1 MTSISVTAPIRVPQA
16 VDTAAPQPAPAPSAD
31 DKVKPVAPI
40 YFSPIVRIDPK
51 TESAV
56 WEVRDPETGEITQ
69 QWPPDHTAKAYRAHI
84 PAGNQ
89 GAAAVKA
96 PPKDPTAG

>member
-31 DKVKPVAPI
+31 GKAKPIAPV

-56 WEVRDPETGEITQ
+56 WEVRDPETGQITQ
-69 QWPPDHTAKAYRAHI
+69 QWPPDHTAKAYRAQI
-84 PAGNQ
+84 PAENPGPA
-89 GAAAVKA
+89 GDKA
-96 PPKDPTAG
+96 PSKDLTAG